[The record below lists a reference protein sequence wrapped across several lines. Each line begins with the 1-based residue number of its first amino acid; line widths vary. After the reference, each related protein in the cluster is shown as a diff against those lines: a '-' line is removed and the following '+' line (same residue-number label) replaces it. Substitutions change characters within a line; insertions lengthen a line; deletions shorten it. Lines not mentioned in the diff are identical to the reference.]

1 MKEVNVQIEKGIPMP
16 EAKRTG
22 AMVKI
27 LEQMEVGDSFIAT
40 DQVKF
45 NSLYQTARRLNMSVA
60 KREVEGGEVRIW
72 RTQ

>member
-1 MKEVNVQIEKGIPMP
+1 
-16 EAKRTG
+16 
-22 AMVKI
+22 MVKI
-27 LEQMEVGDSFIAT
+27 LEKMEVGDSFIAT